1 MPLMI
6 KWQKKHDGGISWT
19 RKKFKH
25 RLQLLVK
32 ARMVAQV
39 NFMATQQAL
48 ERAWPCCS
56 GSKGSAKGKQAEQQK
71 KCNTCGG
78 VTQGLVQTAEVHD
91 ACDACCCRY
100 EYKDELFMKCHTLSQ
115 MLPGFAETR
124 TEEAKD
130 EKATCK
136 TCAGPRRTTFE
147 LKTGSDPIAELFS
160 GPEVRTQI
168 EEVCTPIEVCTQLRK
183 LRCLEEVHTQIEEVR
198 TQIEVH
204 MQLRRMRVHIQLAED
219 AIQTGT

>member
-1 MPLMI
+1 MDASTLVRTACRGHDKTQRLM
-6 KWQKKHDGGISWT
+6 
-19 RKKFKH
+19 
-25 RLQLLVK
+25 
-32 ARMVAQV
+32 
-39 NFMATQQAL
+39 QAL
-48 ERAWPCCS
+48 STE
-56 GSKGSAKGKQAEQQK
+56 K
-71 KCNTCGG
+71 
-78 VTQGLVQTAEVHD
+78 
-91 ACDACCCRY
+91 
-100 EYKDELFMKCHTLSQ
+100 
-115 MLPGFAETR
+115 AETR

-130 EKATCK
+130 EKAICK